1 MNKDK
6 RDNRILGENVTVDN
20 DLKGVNGNDLIAG
33 TPGTGKTRGYVIP
46 NLFSGDSSKIVA
58 DTKGNLYRRYGVA
71 LEARGYRV
79 ENIDFVNPER
89 STIGY
94 NPFRF
99 IRRKKNKDFR
109 DSDIR
114 KIAEA
119 ICPAGQSEEPFWG
132 QQGQMYLEFAISY
145 VMEMN
150 AERYRNFTA
159 IEEIVDRI
167 GTDDLKND
175 VLKLKCGR
183 PGCLAERIYPKISTN
198 MPAEKMHHSIM
209 GFVNNALNQV
219 ADNEITELYS
229 MKRMLSFEDLGRHKT
244 VLFLTISDTD
254 RTRETLVN
262 LFYTQALQELVRAA
276 DENDASRLDV
286 PVRIIFDDFAANTVI
301 PDFDKIISVVRS
313 RGISV
318 SLIVQS
324 IRQLDS
330 MYGRSKAM
338 TILDNCDTQIY
349 LGGVNNE
356 TASYFAV
363 KMDKL
368 AKSVLSLPLE
378 KECLFIRGQQPRIVD
393 KFDLSIHEHELL
405 DTEDPD
411 DCAAATG
418 TDDGFKSCEEVTP
431 WEK

>member
-1 MNKDK
+1 MSKNAKN
-6 RDNRILGENVTVDN
+6 NRILGENVTIDN
-20 DLKGVNGNDLIAG
+20 DTRGINGNDLIAG

-46 NLFSGDSSKIVA
+46 NMFSGECSKIVA
-58 DTKGNLYRRYGVA
+58 DTKGNLYDRYGSA
-71 LEARGYRV
+71 LKARGYRV
-79 ENIDFVNPER
+79 EKIDFVDPER

-94 NPFRF
+94 NPFMF
-99 IRRKKNKDFR
+99 IRRKKNNEFR

-119 ICPAGQSEEPFWG
+119 ICPLETSDEPIWS
-132 QQGQMYLEFAISY
+132 QQGQMYLTFAISY

-159 IEEIVDRI
+159 LEEVVNRI

-175 VLKLKCGR
+175 VFALKCER
-183 PGCLAERIYPKISTN
+183 PGCLAERIYNKITTL
-198 MPAEKMHHSIM
+198 MPAEKMHGSIM
-209 GFVNNALNQV
+209 GFVNNSLNQV
-219 ADNEITELYS
+219 ADNEISDLYT
-229 MKRMLSFEDLGRHKT
+229 MKRMLSFEDLGKHKT

-254 RTRETLVN
+254 RIRETIVN
-262 LFYTQALQELVRAA
+262 LFYTQALQELVRVA
-276 DENDASRLDV
+276 DENKASRLDV
-286 PVRIIFDDFAANTVI
+286 PIRIILDDFASNTVI

-318 SLIVQS
+318 SLILQS
-324 IRQLDS
+324 IKQLDS
-330 MYGRSKAM
+330 MYGESKAM

-356 TASYFAV
+356 TANYFGV

-393 KFDLSIHEHELL
+393 KYDLSIHEQELL
-405 DTEDPD
+405 KTKN
-411 DCAAATG
+411 
-418 TDDGFKSCEEVTP
+418 TDDGGASTDAADGFTC
-431 WEK
+431 

>member
-1 MNKDK
+1 MNKNTN
-6 RDNRILGENVTVDN
+6 NRILGEGITISNSMMGIN
-20 DLKGVNGNDLIAG
+20 ANDLITG

-46 NLFSGDSSKIVA
+46 NLFSGDCSKIVA
-58 DTKGNLYRRYGVA
+58 DTKGNLYRRYGSA
-71 LEARGYRV
+71 LKAQGYRV

-99 IRRKKNKDFR
+99 IRRKKNNEYR

-119 ICPAGQSEEPFWG
+119 VIPVVTSDEPFWS
-132 QQGQMYLEFAISY
+132 QQGQMYLAFAISY
-145 VMEMN
+145 VMEVN
-150 AERYRNFTA
+150 ADRYRNFTA
-159 IEEIVDRI
+159 IEEIVDLI
-167 GTDDLKND
+167 GTDDLKKD
-175 VLKLKCGR
+175 VFTLKCNR
-183 PGCLAERIYPKISTN
+183 PGCLAERIYPKITTN
-198 MPAEKMHHSIM
+198 IPAEKMHSSIM

-219 ADNEITELYS
+219 ADNEISELYS
-229 MKRMLSFEDLGRHKT
+229 MNRMLSFEDLGKHRT

-262 LFYTQALQELVRAA
+262 LFYTQALQELVRVA
-276 DENDASRLDV
+276 DENENSRLDV

-301 PDFDKIISVVRS
+301 PDFDKVISVVRS

-318 SLIVQS
+318 SLILQS
-324 IRQLDS
+324 IQQLNS
-330 MYGRSKAM
+330 MYGSSKAM
-338 TILDNCDTQIY
+338 TILDNCDVQIY

-356 TASYFAV
+356 TANYFAV

-368 AKSVLSLPLE
+368 AKSVLSLPLD

-393 KFDLSIHEHELL
+393 KYDLSIHEQELI
-405 DTEDPD
+405 DTKNFD
-411 DCAAATG
+411 DFRVSTE
-418 TDDGFKSCEEVTP
+418 TNDGFVSCEEGIP
-431 WEK
+431 WGM

>member
-1 MNKDK
+1 MRKK
-6 RDNRILGENVTVDN
+6 AKDNRILGENVTIDN
-20 DLKGVNGNDLIAG
+20 DIRGINGNDLIAG

-46 NLFSGDSSKIVA
+46 NLFSGECSKIVA
-58 DTKGNLYRRYGVA
+58 DTKGNLYRRYGSA
-71 LEARGYRV
+71 LRARGYRV

-99 IRRKKNKDFR
+99 IRRKKNTEFR

-114 KIAEA
+114 RIAEA
-119 ICPAGQSEEPFWG
+119 ICPLETSEEPIWS
-132 QQGQMYLEFAISY
+132 QQGQMYLTFAISY

-150 AERYRNFTA
+150 ADRYRNFTA
-159 IEEIVDRI
+159 VEEVVDRI

-175 VLKLKCGR
+175 VFALKCER
-183 PGCLAERIYPKISTN
+183 PGCLAERIYTKITTN
-198 MPAEKMHHSIM
+198 MPAEKMHASIM

-219 ADNEITELYS
+219 ADNEISDLYS
-229 MKRMLSFEDLGRHKT
+229 MDRLLSFEDLGKHKT

-254 RTRETLVN
+254 RIRETLVN
-262 LFYTQALQELVRAA
+262 LFYSQALQELVRIA
-276 DENDASRLDV
+276 DEKETSRLDI
-286 PVRIIFDDFAANTVI
+286 PVRIIFDDFASNTVI

-318 SLIVQS
+318 SLILQS
-324 IRQLDS
+324 IKQLDS
-330 MYGRSKAM
+330 MYGESKAM

-356 TASYFAV
+356 TAKYFGV

-368 AKSVLSLPLE
+368 VKNILSLPLE

-393 KFDLSIHEHELL
+393 KYDLALHEHELL
-405 DTEDPD
+405 EIKDKDG
-411 DCAAATG
+411 TG
-418 TDDGFKSCEEVTP
+418 ASTDAEDGFTC
-431 WEK
+431 